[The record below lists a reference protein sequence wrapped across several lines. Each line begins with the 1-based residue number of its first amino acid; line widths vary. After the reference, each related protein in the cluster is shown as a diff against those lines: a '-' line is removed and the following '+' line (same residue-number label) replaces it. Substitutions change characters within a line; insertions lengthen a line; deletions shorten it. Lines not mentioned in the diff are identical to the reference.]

1 MNNYDKRMIFAGV
14 IVLLTFGYL
23 YGVSFFIEIN
33 QEKKETV
40 NFIIGF
46 LLGTGLTTIIS
57 FFFGSSDK
65 KGKDENNGAKEGE

>member
-14 IVLLTFGYL
+14 IVLLTFGFL
-23 YGVSFFIEIN
+23 YGVAFFMEIN

-40 NFIIGF
+40 SIIIGF

-65 KGKDENNGAKEGE
+65 KGKDENNEAKEGE